1 MITFPDPKKFRLV
14 VAGQNE
20 AGEADFLTPGP
31 AAEFDF
37 PGVSA
42 GAFYWAV
49 EGGHSKT
56 SFGAPPAKVSLAGPN
71 GSTFGV
77 SSFPA
82 HSSGEVD
89 ASTLDPRPSTLDPRP
104 STLDPRPSTLDESMS
119 ATEDDGDA
127 GMHASDT
134 IDYEVVISG
143 KVDLVLPGGKKRT
156 LVPGDLLVMAS
167 VPHAWKNPYD
177 EDCVY
182 IVVTVGFNT
191 AERAAA

>member
-1 MITFPDPKKFRLV
+1 MSTFPDPKKFRLV

-20 AGEADFLTPGP
+20 AGEADFLAPGP

-56 SFGAPPAKVSLAGPN
+56 SFGAPPTKVALAGPN

-89 ASTLDPRPSTLDPRP
+89 ASTLD
-104 STLDPRPSTLDESMS
+104 ESMS
-119 ATEDDGDA
+119 ATEDDGDT

-156 LVPGDLLVMAS
+156 LVPGDLLVMAG

-191 AERAAA
+191 AEGAAA

>member
-1 MITFPDPKKFRLV
+1 MSFPDPKKFRLV
-14 VAGQNE
+14 VAGPNE
-20 AGEADFLTPGP
+20 AGDADFLEVGP
-31 AAEFDF
+31 AADFDF

-49 EGGHSKT
+49 EDGHSKAN
-56 SFGAPPAKVSLAGPN
+56 FGAPPSKVALAGPN

-89 ASTLDPRPSTLDPRP
+89 AT
-104 STLDPRPSTLDESMS
+104 TLDESMT
-119 ATEDDGDA
+119 ATENDGDA

-156 LVPGDLLVMAS
+156 LVPGDLLVMAG

-191 AERAAA
+191 PEVAS

>member
-1 MITFPDPKKFRLV
+1 MSFPHPAKFRLV
-14 VAGQNE
+14 VAGPSE
-20 AGEADFLTPGP
+20 SGEPDFLDVGEP
-31 AAEFDF
+31 AVLNQ
-37 PGVSA
+37 PGVFD
-42 GAFYWAV
+42 GAFYWTV
-49 EGGHSKT
+49 EGGHSKENY
-56 SFGAPPAKVSLAGPN
+56 GAPASKVALAGPN

-89 ASTLDPRPSTLDPRP
+89 PD
-104 STLDPRPSTLDESMS
+104 TLDESMT
-119 ATEDDGDA
+119 ATADDGDA

-156 LVPGDLLVMAS
+156 LEPGDLLVMAG

-182 IVVTVGFNT
+182 AVVTVGYNST
-191 AERAAA
+191 QSA

>member
-1 MITFPDPKKFRLV
+1 MTFPDPKEFRLV
-14 VAGQNE
+14 VAGPNE
-20 AGEADFLTPGP
+20 SGEADFLDPGEP
-31 AAEFDF
+31 AEFDF

-49 EGGHSKT
+49 DGGHSGE
-56 SFGAPPAKVSLAGPN
+56 SFGGPPSKVALAGPN

-89 ASTLDPRPSTLDPRP
+89 SDTLDP
-104 STLDPRPSTLDESMS
+104 SMS

-143 KVDLVLPGGKKRT
+143 KVDLHLPGGKKRT
-156 LVPGDLLVMAS
+156 LVPGDLLVMAG

-182 IVVTVGFNT
+182 IVVTVGLKT
-191 AERAAA
+191 AEVRA

>member
-1 MITFPDPKKFRLV
+1 MTFPDPNQFQLI
-14 VAGQNE
+14 VAGPTE
-20 AGEADFLTPGP
+20 SGEADFLDVGP

-49 EGGHSKT
+49 EGGHSKAN
-56 SFGAPPAKVSLAGPN
+56 FGSPPRRVALAGPN

-82 HSSGEVD
+82 HSCGAVSAD
-89 ASTLDPRPSTLDPRP
+89 DLDDSITVTDH
-104 STLDPRPSTLDESMS
+104 
-119 ATEDDGDA
+119 DGDA

-134 IDYEVVISG
+134 IDYEVVVSG
-143 KVDLVLPGGKKRT
+143 KADLVLPGGKKRT
-156 LVPGDLLVMAS
+156 IVPGDLLVLAG

-182 IVVTVGFNT
+182 IVVTVGFNSK
-191 AERAAA
+191 EEL

>member
-1 MITFPDPKKFRLV
+1 MTFPNPQQFRLV
-14 VAGQNE
+14 VAGPT
-20 AGEADFLTPGP
+20 ASGEADFLDPGE

-49 EGGHSKT
+49 EGGHSKENI
-56 SFGAPPAKVSLAGPN
+56 GRPPSKVALAGPN

-89 ASTLDPRPSTLDPRP
+89 PDTLDD
-104 STLDPRPSTLDESMS
+104 SMT
-119 ATEDDGDA
+119 ATSDDGDA
-127 GMHASDT
+127 GMHASGT

-143 KVDLVLPGGKKRT
+143 KVDLHLPGGKKRT
-156 LVPGDLLVMAS
+156 LVPGDLLVMGG

-182 IVVTVGFNT
+182 IVVTVGFN
-191 AERAAA
+191 AKEGL

>member
-1 MITFPDPKKFRLV
+1 MTFPDPKQFRLV
-14 VAGQNE
+14 VAGPTE
-20 AGEADFLTPGP
+20 SGEAEFLDVGAP
-31 AAEFDF
+31 AEFDF

-49 EGGHSKT
+49 EGGHSAKN
-56 SFGAPPAKVSLAGPN
+56 FGAPPSRVALAGPN

-82 HSSGEVD
+82 HSSGAVD
-89 ASTLDPRPSTLDPRP
+89 ADALGDSMTATH
-104 STLDPRPSTLDESMS
+104 DE
-119 ATEDDGDA
+119 GDA

-143 KVDLVLPGGKKRT
+143 KVDLWLPGGKKRT
-156 LVPGDLLVMAS
+156 LVPGDLLVMAG

-182 IVVTVGFNT
+182 IVVTVGFNSKE
-191 AERAAA
+191 ER

>member
-1 MITFPDPKKFRLV
+1 MTFPDPKKFRLV
-14 VAGQNE
+14 VAGPTE
-20 AGEADFLTPGP
+20 SGDADFLEVGP

-49 EGGHSKT
+49 EGGHSKEN
-56 SFGAPPAKVSLAGPN
+56 FGAPPARVALAGPN

-82 HSSGEVD
+82 HSSGTVD
-89 ASTLDPRPSTLDPRP
+89 ADQVGD
-104 STLDPRPSTLDESMS
+104 SM
-119 ATEDDGDA
+119 TVTDGDA

-143 KVDLVLPGGKKRT
+143 KVDIELPGGKKRT
-156 LVPGDLLVMAS
+156 LEPGDLLVMAG

-177 EDCVY
+177 EECVY
-182 IVVTVGFNT
+182 IVVTVGFN
-191 AERAAA
+191 AKEEL

>member
-1 MITFPDPKKFRLV
+1 MSTFPDPQKFRLI

-20 AGEADFLTPGP
+20 AGEADFLAPGP

-56 SFGAPPAKVSLAGPN
+56 SFGAPPTEVSLAGPN

-82 HSSGEVD
+82 HSSGEVAAND
-89 ASTLDPRPSTLDPRP
+89 LGD
-104 STLDPRPSTLDESMS
+104 SM
-119 ATEDDGDA
+119 TVTDDDGDA

-156 LVPGDLLVMAS
+156 LVPGDLLVMAG

-191 AERAAA
+191 TEEAAA